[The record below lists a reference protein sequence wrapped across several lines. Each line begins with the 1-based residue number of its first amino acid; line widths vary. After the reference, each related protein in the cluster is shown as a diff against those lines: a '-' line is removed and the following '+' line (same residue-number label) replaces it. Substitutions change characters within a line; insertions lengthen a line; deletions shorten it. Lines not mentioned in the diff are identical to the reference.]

1 MIKNSSLMK
10 IPKFL
15 LGDNTDHPDAIYIVH
30 TEYPR
35 FILNLENDEVEW
47 LEEFAPE
54 DQKDLEQEAGQ
65 LIADATEFYDREVS
79 RYQE

>member
-1 MIKNSSLMK
+1 MK

-35 FILNLENDEVEW
+35 FIINLENDEVEW

-54 DQKDLEQEAGQ
+54 DRKELEQEAAQ
-65 LIADATEFYDREVS
+65 LIADAAEFYDREVS
-79 RYQE
+79 RYQD